1 MLGVSGFFE
10 WRDVNKKKY
19 PYFIKTNNS
28 ELFSLGCIYETW
40 VDKNTGELH
49 NTFSIITTVANPLME
64 KIHNV
69 KKRMPLIIA
78 EEDERKWVDPST
90 GIDEI
95 RSLIKPYNESEM
107 TAYTISQA
115 ANSARANRNVPE
127 ILNAVNYP
135 ELALLDTI

>member
-1 MLGVSGFFE
+1 
-10 WRDVNKKKY
+10 
-19 PYFIKTNNS
+19 
-28 ELFSLGCIYETW
+28 
-40 VDKNTGELH
+40 
-49 NTFSIITTVANPLME
+49 
-64 KIHNV
+64 
-69 KKRMPLIIA
+69 MPLIIA